1 MIRPGDDDEA
11 PYTAVESLEL
21 DLERGGG
28 GARGGEG
35 GRVQRESAR
44 AGRYAAV
51 AAADDEP
58 GWVGAGDLDDFF
70 SAAYAYHYESGFY
83 CMATKAVVNTLTLGF
98 TIVFSTFL
106 LGFVDWPGLLACK
119 NEATCF
125 EFGHYVVSLGAH
137 SSFFFRAFVVLY
149 CILFSA
155 FWLWSVAALG
165 PALRR
170 MWDMHRFFTKVLGV
184 STRELQTMEWCEVV
198 ERMVALQEAGE
209 HPIQINGLSFSAKD
223 VAMRI
228 MRKHNYLVAIVNE
241 EVLPLGTLML
251 DRERWFMGK
260 CLELM
265 LELCVLNHLF
275 DAQHLLRRDWGDAS
289 LLRRRL
295 QTVGV
300 LNLLAMPFSLG
311 FLVIYSFLKHAEE
324 WHSKRSYLGP
334 RWWSPY
340 ALWELR
346 EYNELPHLFERR
358 TTASV
363 RHADEYLRQF
373 PAPLPT
379 VVAGGVSFVA
389 GAFVG
394 VLMLFTLL
402 DESILLHIK
411 LGGRDLVW
419 YIAIFSAVLAVSRSL
434 VPPMEAQPQFAP
446 QRAFKKVVAFTH
458 YLPDR
463 WRGRTHAF
471 DTRDEFSDYLPY
483 KVVLLLR
490 ELACVITAPY
500 VLGVVLPRHCEQL
513 IAFVRAR
520 TRNVKGVGDVCVYS
534 ELRLDEF
541 GDERYGSERAGAGTS
556 AAAAPSGA
564 FTPVPERAR
573 VRGGKLEKSW
583 LNFRL
588 SYPQWRDAQGYK
600 VHDVISRFQR
610 GQVEASLERSAE
622 DLVTTGTSQLAAAVM
637 SASFAELP
645 DTSARLERV
654 AQPASAATGTA
665 ADRRASNKSNQ
676 LSHDAGD
683 DGNNDNNNKLNH
695 GVEMFELGRADT
707 RNYYQHN
714 LRSDAA
720 GLSVLSRSSASG
732 GALAERPF
740 FDDSALRPL
749 EQVRYPNHEHYYWW
763 LEELRD
769 ANEAEHPLA
778 SHHQPRAAPSR
789 PLA

>member
-1 MIRPGDDDEA
+1 
-11 PYTAVESLEL
+11 
-21 DLERGGG
+21 
-28 GARGGEG
+28 
-35 GRVQRESAR
+35 
-44 AGRYAAV
+44 
-51 AAADDEP
+51 
-58 GWVGAGDLDDFF
+58 
-70 SAAYAYHYESGFY
+70 
-83 CMATKAVVNTLTLGF
+83 
-98 TIVFSTFL
+98 
-106 LGFVDWPGLLACK
+106 VDWPGLLACK
-119 NEATCF
+119 DEATCF
-125 EFGHYVVSLGAH
+125 EFGHYVLSLGAH
-137 SSFFFRAFVVLY
+137 SSLFLRAFVVLY
-149 CILFSA
+149 CLVFSA

-170 MWDMHRFFTKVLGV
+170 AWDMHRFFTKVLGV

-209 HPIQINGLSFSAKD
+209 RPIQINGQSFGAKD

-251 DRERWFMGK
+251 DRDRWFLGE

-265 LELCVLNHLF
+265 LELCVLDRLF
-275 DAQHLLRRDWGDAS
+275 DAQHLLRRDWGDAGA
-289 LLRRRL
+289 LRRRL
-295 QTVGV
+295 QIAGA

-379 VVAGGVSFVA
+379 VLAGGVSFVA

-419 YIAIFSAVLAVSRSL
+419 YIAVSSAVLAVSRSL

-458 YLPDR
+458 HLPDR

-490 ELACVITAPY
+490 ELACVFTAPY
-500 VLGVVLPRHCEQL
+500 VLGIVLPRHCDQL

-534 ELRLDEF
+534 ELLLDEF
-541 GDERYGSERAGAGTS
+541 GDERYGSERSERAARDGAS
-556 AAAAPSGA
+556 AAAA
-564 FTPVPERAR
+564 FTPISERAR

-588 SYPQWRDAQGYK
+588 SYPQWRDAQDYK

-610 GQVEASLERSAE
+610 GQVEASLERSAD
-622 DLVTTGTSQLAAAVM
+622 DLAATGTNRLAAAVM

-645 DTSARLERV
+645 DTSAGLGFGRG
-654 AQPASAATGTA
+654 AQPAAAAATG
-665 ADRRASNKSNQ
+665 RRRGTNSNSNQ
-676 LSHDAGD
+676 LSHDAAD
-683 DGNNDNNNKLNH
+683 DSDNPPNH
-695 GVEMFELGRADT
+695 GVELFDLGRGD
-707 RNYYQHN
+707 NHHDSNSQHQQHN
-714 LRSDAA
+714 PRV

-732 GALAERPF
+732 GAMAERPF
-740 FDDSALRPL
+740 FEDSALRPL
-749 EQVRYPNHEHYYWW
+749 QQVRYPNHEHYYWW

-769 ANEAEHPLA
+769 ANEGEHPLA
-778 SHHQPRAAPSR
+778 ERQPRAAPSR
-789 PLA
+789 PPA